1 MRERCS
7 TRELAGYRQAKRARS
22 LHVTGQAAM
31 FCLCCNPSSSFSA
44 SGFFAE
50 GLTDI
55 VPDVTSALQ
64 RRAAYE
70 RRKAYSRAPVIHPA
84 QSEFIVRN
92 VQALTMDADI
102 GALPRAD
109 IHVRDGEIVNIG
121 QALQASAMLE
131 IDGNRLVALP
141 GLIAD
146 HRHPAIDALADEGGC
161 DVAGADAEDIYRIV
175 RLAMLDLMSSGV
187 TSVYHCA
194 HRIDADRAET
204 AMLAQIDSGL
214 RGCFSYPSSA
224 DDKQRE
230 VLTELTERWSAE
242 HSDYRLEIRL
252 PPKDGDG
259 IICPAGEPVAC
270 GLVLESQEADLA
282 GCTTGAALRLKL
294 DPWAGSLSPGK
305 RADFILVDP
314 NISARGH
321 AASAQALASARDIKT
336 ANVVLVCIDGRIRK
350 RNGVVVEPNEGLI
363 RKEGQE
369 AIAHLR
375 NPAAQQSNRS

>member
-1 MRERCS
+1 
-7 TRELAGYRQAKRARS
+7 
-22 LHVTGQAAM
+22 M

-44 SGFFAE
+44 SGFFAK

-55 VPDVTSALQ
+55 VPDVASALQ

-109 IHVRDGEIVNIG
+109 IHVRDGEIANIG
-121 QALQASAMLE
+121 RALQASAMLE
-131 IDGNRLVALP
+131 IDGYRFIALP

-204 AMLAQIDSGL
+204 AMLAHIDSGL
-214 RGCFSYPSSA
+214 RGCFSYSSSA
-224 DDKQRE
+224 QDKQRE
-230 VLTELTERWSAE
+230 VLTELIERWSAE

-252 PPKDGDG
+252 PPEDSDG
-259 IICPAGEPVAC
+259 IICPAGELIASD
-270 GLVLESQEADLA
+270 LVPKSQEVDLA
-282 GCTTGAALRLKL
+282 DCTMGAALRLRL
-294 DPWAGSLSPGK
+294 DPWVGSLSPGK

-321 AASAQALASARDIKT
+321 AVAARALASARDINT
-336 ANVVLVCIDGRIRK
+336 ANVVLVCIDGRVRK
-350 RNGVVVEPNEGLI
+350 RNGVVVESSEGLI
-363 RKEGQE
+363 RKEGQQ

-375 NPAAQQSNRS
+375 NPAAQLSNGS